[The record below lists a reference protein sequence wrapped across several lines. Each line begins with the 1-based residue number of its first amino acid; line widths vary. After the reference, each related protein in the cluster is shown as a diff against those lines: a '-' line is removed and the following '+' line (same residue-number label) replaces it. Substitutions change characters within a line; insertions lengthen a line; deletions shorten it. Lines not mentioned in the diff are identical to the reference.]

1 MVSSGLFVVWI
12 HLKEEEEKE
21 EAESLLSLRFDAT
34 EKAYVTSHQR

>member
-21 EAESLLSLRFDAT
+21 EAESRKLQLVEAVRLLDCYL
-34 EKAYVTSHQR
+34 